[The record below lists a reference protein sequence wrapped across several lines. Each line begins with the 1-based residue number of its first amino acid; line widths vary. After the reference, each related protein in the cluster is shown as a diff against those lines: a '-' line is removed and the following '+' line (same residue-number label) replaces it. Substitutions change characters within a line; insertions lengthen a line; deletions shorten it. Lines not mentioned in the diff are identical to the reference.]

1 MYGMANRAEER
12 VELRMT
18 TAEKARLL
26 RAAERRG
33 ISLSD
38 WARRR
43 LAEAAEEEGAP
54 EEPPAP
60 SADDIA
66 DALGAH
72 GALKGKGLRRRVR
85 TARRTPWTV
94 GR

>member
-1 MYGMANRAEER
+1 MER
-12 VELRMT
+12 LV
-18 TAEKARLL
+18 

-43 LAEAAEEEGAP
+43 LAEAAQSESVP
-54 EEPPAP
+54 EEPPVP

-72 GALKGKGLRRRVR
+72 GALRGKGLRRRVHA
-85 TARRTPWTV
+85 ARKTGWTV
-94 GR
+94 ER

>member
-12 VELRMT
+12 VELRMSS
-18 TAEKARLL
+18 AEKARLI

-43 LAEAAEEEGAP
+43 LAEAAEAEALP

-60 SADDIA
+60 SPDDIA

-72 GALKGKGLRRRVR
+72 GALKGKGLRRRVHA
-85 TARRTPWTV
+85 ARKTPWIV
-94 GR
+94 DR